1 MNSSA
6 ELHVALGVPLS
17 GAHLDPNATVGAS
30 APAAAA
36 GSKAS
41 VPEPSALERAETEI
55 VRLRAQLARAEA
67 ETDAV
72 ARLTKSVEA
81 ELARMAESVRV
92 QLEALGADVVGL
104 ALAAA
109 AKVLHVELTS
119 PQFDLGAV
127 VAEALD
133 RVTAGVRADRPIRV
147 RASSHDLQTLDRSTR
162 MHPTASERVQLEVD
176 PGLAPAQVVIECD
189 LRRVVVD
196 VKAEF
201 ERLKAALSAE
211 DDPHG

>member
-6 ELHVALGVPLS
+6 ELHLSLGAPLQ
-17 GAHLDPNATVGAS
+17 GAHLDGGGGAADKANAK
-30 APAAAA
+30 PA
-36 GSKAS
+36 SKATES
-41 VPEPSALERAETEI
+41 TELERAQAEI
-55 VRLRAQLARAEA
+55 ARLRAELDARVAND
-67 ETDAV
+67 DAM
-72 ARLTKSVEA
+72 ARLSSRVEA
-81 ELARMAESVRV
+81 ELARMADAVRT
-92 QLEALGADVVGL
+92 QLDALGADLVGL

-109 AKVLHVELTS
+109 GKVLHAELTS

-127 VAEALD
+127 VADALD

-176 PGLAPAQVVIECD
+176 PALAPSQVVIECD

>member
-6 ELHVALGVPLS
+6 DLHLALGAPLH
-17 GAHLDPNATVGAS
+17 GARLDGGG
-30 APAAAA
+30 AAAA
-36 GSKAS
+36 NASAKAPS
-41 VPEPSALERAETEI
+41 VPKESSELDPAQAEI
-55 VRLRAQLARAEA
+55 ARLRAELEARGASDDALARLSTRVDAELTRMA
-67 ETDAV
+67 DAV
-72 ARLTKSVEA
+72 RA
-81 ELARMAESVRV
+81 
-92 QLEALGADVVGL
+92 QLDALGGELVGL

-109 AKVLHVELTS
+109 GKVLHAELTS

-127 VAEALD
+127 VADALD
-133 RVTAGVRADRPIRV
+133 RVTAGVRTDRPIRV

-176 PGLAPAQVVIECD
+176 PALAPSQVVIECD